1 MAGFACVSDAPDDN
15 VTCSSQQDDACG
27 AVLTQ
32 AASCEVPGDSAE
44 AAKKVFGGMEA
55 RRRVLTQILEMLD
68 QPVEAG
74 LVNDA
79 VREMQKDNRSVFQA
93 ESYCTYL
100 QSVGAIKLVAQD
112 GTPYDQVKVEPVVEV
127 VDGEEYMRPGEKPP
141 ACWQVTPLG
150 KQVLV
155 AQEPAPRIAALLDN
169 EPQYLHVYRTILELC
184 AQEGG
189 CQVAALG
196 DAVDDDPAVQNP
208 RRLATH
214 FTDKL
219 EQVDA
224 IEYTDAWHCTDAGLE
239 ALAAL

>member
-1 MAGFACVSDAPDDN
+1 MSEFACVSDACSDN
-15 VTCSSQQDDACG
+15 AIRSSRRDDACD
-27 AVLTQ
+27 AVSAQ
-32 AASCEVPGDSAE
+32 AASCEEPGDSAE
-44 AAKKVFGGMEA
+44 AAKKVFGGMES
-55 RRRVLTQILEMLD
+55 RRRVLMQILKMLD

-112 GTPYDQVKVEPVVEV
+112 GTPYDQVKAEPVVEV

-150 KQVLV
+150 KQALA
-155 AQEPAPRIAALLDN
+155 AQEPAPRIAALLDK

-189 CQVAALG
+189 CQVSALG
-196 DAVDDDPAVQNP
+196 DAVDNDPAVQSP